1 MDRLND
7 DGIFNGGT
15 TSAFERNEEK
25 VLPDLSQNR
34 LKSSNY
40 NMENDIFNTV
50 DIWNNDS
57 PNGMQES
64 LQKDGGS
71 ANKSSGLELDLGN
84 IMLETHNLDSTKWNT
99 DKYTQDSAG
108 INDNSYDWK
117 YFVFDEREIGSM
129 LRLFVQEFRPD
140 RPSLRLAPAKLF
152 YLASRFAYSYMP
164 KSKNIGHDL
173 LTGFLDS
180 VHQVIQT
187 NTEDMVL
194 CVMWLANVCLLVFY
208 LQRDTRLEELTGQ
221 IQHECYQLISEIYF
235 LVCKDAIR
243 RMDEHLEKGMLK
255 YTGIQGLDSILHSR
269 SWNFLRRRHITDNP
283 LSPRST
289 PSASPRNIT
298 KIIASTL
305 HLLEVFY
312 VHPLIRIQCI
322 EQLYHWLGMRL
333 FNRVLSTKK
342 YHSRAAA
349 MEIRF
354 NISSLEEW
362 SQTNSVKLKK
372 PIDYPGEDF
381 RVSLTPHLTSLTHLL
396 QWLQCLYR
404 LSEENEPEALQETLE
419 SLDALNPRQFL
430 TVAKSY
436 QPNNSE
442 AKVSRT
448 FLKRLEVYHREEL
461 RKTLESAHD
470 DGVVNEFELTKDE
483 NQLQPLNLPTKAQLA
498 NAYSSITSGNAFNND
513 RKVLFQPHVSNDI
526 IDRLEENGIS
536 MDRAELPTSVF
547 EDELAKREWRPD
559 QEVEELMGA

>member
-1 MDRLND
+1 MDELND
-7 DGIFNGGT
+7 DALFNGRTGT
-15 TSAFERNEEK
+15 NFERNEEK
-25 VLPDLSQNR
+25 VLPDLPHSR

-40 NMENDIFNTV
+40 NMENEIFNTV
-50 DIWNNDS
+50 GIWNNDS
-57 PNGMQES
+57 PNGMQGS
-64 LQKDGGS
+64 FQKDSGPE
-71 ANKSSGLELDLGN
+71 NKGSGLELDLGN
-84 IMLETHNLDSTKWNT
+84 IMLETHNLDPTKWNT
-99 DKYTQDSAG
+99 ERYSQDGAG
-108 INDNSYDWK
+108 VNDNSYDWQ

-140 RPSLRLAPAKLF
+140 RPSMRLAPAKLF
-152 YLASRFAYSYMP
+152 YLASRFAYTYMP

-194 CVMWLANVCLLVFY
+194 CVMWLANVCLLEFY

-221 IQHECYQLISEIYF
+221 IQQECNQLISEIYC

-243 RMDEHLEKGMLK
+243 RMEENLEEGMLK

-269 SWNFLRRRHITDNP
+269 SWNFLRRRNTYDH

-289 PSASPRNIT
+289 PSASPRSIT

-312 VHPLIRIQCI
+312 VHPLLRIQCI
-322 EQLYHWLGMRL
+322 EQLYRWLGVRL
-333 FNRVLSTKK
+333 FNRVVSTKK

-354 NISSLEEW
+354 NVSSLEEW
-362 SQTNSVKLKK
+362 SQTNSVKLRK

-381 RVSLTPHLTSLTHLL
+381 RVSLTPHLTSLTQLL

-404 LSEENEPEALQETLE
+404 LSEENEPEPLQETLE
-419 SLDALNPRQFL
+419 SLDALNPRQL
-430 TVAKSY
+430 YTVAKSY
-436 QPNNSE
+436 QPNSSE
-442 AKVSRT
+442 TKVSRT
-448 FLKRLEVYHREEL
+448 FLKRLEVYQREEL
-461 RKTLESAHD
+461 RKTLETPQD
-470 DGVVNEFELTKDE
+470 DGIVNEFELTKDE
-483 NQLQPLNLPTKAQLA
+483 TQLQTLNLPTKAQLA
-498 NAYSSITSGNAFNND
+498 NAYSSISSGNAFNND
-513 RKVLFQPHVSNDI
+513 RKILFQPHVSNDI

-536 MDRAELPTSVF
+536 MDRAEIPTSVF